1 MLGLEIGGRAITPGV
16 VVLALVIGWIAFR
29 TFRRRPRTVGGLVSL
44 IVFVHVIA
52 AVTSLDMARIG
63 DFRRFV
69 VRGAIEAFFLAAG
82 VLDTVFAA
90 VWRAIGWLFDTLASI
105 SMPGTAVSVLDFAAF
120 LVAVL
125 VVSALV
131 WGALVLIARSTAGAP
146 LGAWLAA
153 LGVLFGALGVVLT
166 WLPVAPGE
174 MTAIQVVLVVL
185 AAGGGYPISAVA
197 TGTSPTTAVRERIR
211 T

>member
-44 IVFVHVIA
+44 VVFIHVLA
-52 AVTSLDMARIG
+52 LVPSLETAWVGELRGRI
-63 DFRRFV
+63 
-69 VRGAIEAFFLAAG
+69 VRGAIEAFFLVAG
-82 VLDTVFAA
+82 VFDAVFAA
-90 VWRAIGWLFDTLASI
+90 AWRGIEWLFDTLASI
-105 SMPGTAVSVLDFAAF
+105 SMPGTAVSVLDFAVF

-131 WGALVLIARSTAGAP
+131 CGALVLIARSTAGAP
-146 LGAWLAA
+146 LGAWLAV
-153 LGVLFGALGVVLT
+153 LGVLFGALGIVLT

-174 MTAIQVVLVVL
+174 MTAIQIALLVL